1 MREKPE
7 PDWPRRLADWI
18 NPEGARKVHS
28 LVDKVYSKRNL
39 AMAWERVRRNGGSG
53 GIDGQSI
60 GDFAAAAEEE
70 LERLHQ
76 ELKAGK
82 YEPRAVR
89 QQLIPK
95 AGQPGKM
102 RPLGIPT
109 VYDRV
114 CQQAVLN
121 RLEGIFEPVFDEA
134 NFGYRAGRSA
144 KGALRKIWREIEEG
158 QEWIVDADLKD
169 FFGSVSHEKL
179 LTLVNQRVADGR
191 VLGLI
196 AQMLRAGV
204 SVEGTIQLSLQG
216 TPQGGVISPL
226 LSNILL
232 TPLDREMRRRGHRLT
247 RYADDWVV
255 TCGSRKEAEKAM
267 TDARKVLATL
277 GVTLNEQ
284 KTRIVHITQGFEF
297 LGYKIKRGTRAIAA
311 ARTQGQKRA
320 KRAGVCL
327 SEREEHSILHGS
339 NPRTN
344 QTHSSPKH
352 GWIDCGNQSDSSWM
366 GKLLLQ
372 GTCPKTVRQ
381 VGSVDNAA
389 NLEPSHEAVAKQRL
403 EITTGTTA
411 LWRDGTGKLDSSYS
425 FLTTEQMLTI
435 VKAGCGKSAR
445 PVWEADGGQ
454 HRKVRLLRPDSEEVP

>member
-1 MREKPE
+1 MRERPN
-7 PDWPRRLADWI
+7 PAWPRRLADWI
-18 NPEGARKVHS
+18 NPEGAGKVHS

-39 AMAWERVRRNGGSG
+39 AMAWERVRGNAGSG

-60 GDFAAAAEEE
+60 GDFAAVAEEE

-134 NFGYRAGRSA
+134 NFGYRMGKSA
-144 KGALRKIWREIEEG
+144 KGALRKIWGEIEEG
-158 QEWIVDADLKD
+158 GEWIVDADLKD
-169 FFGSVSHEKL
+169 FFGSVNHEKL

-191 VLGLI
+191 VIGLI

-204 SVEGTIQLSLQG
+204 SVEGKIQRSLQG

-232 TPLDREMRRRGHRLT
+232 TPFDREMRRRGHQLT

-255 TCGSRKEAEKAM
+255 SCRTHKEAEKAM

-277 GVTLNEQ
+277 GVTFNEQ
-284 KTRIVHITQGFEF
+284 KTRIVHIRQGFEF
-297 LGYKIKRGTRAIAA
+297 LGYKIKRGTRGLRLPGHRVRSVRSGQVYAYPREKSIRSFMDQLR
-311 ARTQGQKRA
+311 ARTKRT
-320 KRAGVCL
+320 VPL
-327 SEREEHSILHGS
+327 STAELIAEIYPIL
-339 NPRTN
+339 R
-344 QTHSSPKH
+344 
-352 GWIDCGNQSDSSWM
+352 GWGNYFCKAHVR
-366 GKLLLQ
+366 KLF
-372 GTCPKTVRQ
+372 
-381 VGSVDNAA
+381 A
-389 NLEPSHEAVAKQRL
+389 
-403 EITTGTTA
+403 
-411 LWRDGTGKLDSSYS
+411 KLDRWMMGRIWSHRTKRWRNRGWKELPARRLYGEMGLVNLIRLIPSLQLS
-425 FLTTEQMLTI
+425 R
-435 VKAGCGKSAR
+435 CSA
-445 PVWEADGGQ
+445 
-454 HRKVRLLRPDSEEVP
+454 L